1 MRTVHSIAELRVQIA
16 AWRRA
21 GERIALVPTMGNLHA
36 GHLRLVRHAQQLAP
50 RVVASVFVNPLQFGP
65 NEDFERYP
73 RTLARDAEVLE
84 AAGCDLLFAPSAAEM
99 YPRGREGLTMLKAP
113 AEAEV
118 LCGQY
123 RPGHFDG
130 VLTVVNLLF
139 NQAQPD
145 VAVFGQKD
153 YQQLFLIRRMAADL
167 HQPLDVV
174 GVHTERE
181 VDGLAMSSRNQYLS
195 ADERRLAPAVYR
207 ALSAIGEALRD
218 GRRDYAA
225 LCAEQAKALESM
237 GFRPQYLEVRRPD
250 LGVPGRDED
259 AFVVFLAAYLG
270 QTRLIDNVQIN
281 VAAV

>member
-1 MRTVHSIAELRVQIA
+1 MRTVHTVAELRAQIA
-16 AWRRA
+16 AWRGA
-21 GERIALVPTMGNLHA
+21 AERIGLVPTMGNLHA
-36 GHLRLVRHAQQLAP
+36 GHLRLIRHARMLAP

-73 RTLARDAEVLE
+73 RTLARDAGLLQD
-84 AAGCDLLFAPSAAEM
+84 AGCHLLFAPSAAEM
-99 YPRGREGLTMLKAP
+99 YPQGRDDLTTLKAP
-113 AEAEV
+113 SQGSL

-130 VLTVVNLLF
+130 VVTVVNILF
-139 NQAQPD
+139 NQVQPD

-167 HQPLDVV
+167 HQDLDIV

-181 VDGLAMSSRNQYLS
+181 PDGLALSSRNQYLS
-195 ADERRLAPAVYR
+195 ADERRLAPAVHR
-207 ALSAIGEALRD
+207 ALNAIGDALRA

-225 LCAEQAKALESM
+225 LCAEQAKALELM

-250 LGVPGRDED
+250 LGVPDSNAR
-259 AFVVFLAAYLG
+259 AFVVFIAAYLG
-270 QTRLIDNVQIN
+270 QTRLIDNIQIDMT
-281 VAAV
+281 AV